1 MTQINPKF
9 SIIIVTYNSGQYLM
23 DCITALTG
31 QKNKN
36 FELIIVDNH
45 SDEGLLHS
53 ANINSLTHEI
63 INLEKNIGFAAANN
77 IGAKQAAGTWLI
89 TLNPDAIPEE
99 NWLVEIE
106 AAIRRYPETRIFGS
120 KQIQFDNPD
129 KLDGAGDHYH
139 CTGIA
144 WRGGEGD
151 LAETVSQDA
160 VVMSPCAA
168 AAIYHRDTYLALG
181 GMAEEFFCYY
191 EDVDLGLR
199 FRLSGYKSV
208 QLSNAKVRHIGS
220 ATTGKSSQFVK
231 YHVSRNRVWTFIRCV
246 PGLLFVVCLP
256 FLIISIFARLC
267 FSIFA
272 GDSLI
277 KLEAFWDAIVGIPRI
292 WSDRRVIQKARKATT
307 SQFGSGMTWSI
318 GKLIFRA
325 TDSRPV
331 PSAFILKDGSDSGQV
346 GGTDGS

>member
-1 MTQINPKF
+1 MTQLNPKF
-9 SIIIVTYNSGQYLM
+9 SIIIVTYNSGHYLV
-23 DCITALTG
+23 DCITALRD

-45 SDEGLLHS
+45 SDEGLFHS
-53 ANINSLTHEI
+53 LNIDFLTHKI
-63 INLEKNIGFAAANN
+63 IKLEKNIGFAAANN
-77 IGAKQAAGTWLI
+77 IGAKQAAGAWLI
-89 TLNPDAIPEE
+89 TLNPDAIPED

-106 AAIRRYPETRIFGS
+106 AAIRRYPGIRIFGS
-120 KQIQFDNPD
+120 KQIKFDNPD

-277 KLEAFWDAIVGIPRI
+277 KLKAFWDAIVGIPRI

-307 SQFGSGMTWSI
+307 SQFGSAMTWSI

>member
-1 MTQINPKF
+1 M
-9 SIIIVTYNSGQYLM
+9 
-23 DCITALTG
+23 
-31 QKNKN
+31 
-36 FELIIVDNH
+36 
-45 SDEGLLHS
+45 
-53 ANINSLTHEI
+53 
-63 INLEKNIGFAAANN
+63 
-77 IGAKQAAGTWLI
+77 
-89 TLNPDAIPEE
+89 
-99 NWLVEIE
+99 EIE
-106 AAIRRYPETRIFGS
+106 AAIRRYPGIRIFGS
-120 KQIQFDNPD
+120 KQIKFDNPD

-277 KLEAFWDAIVGIPRI
+277 KLKAFWDAIVGIPRI

-325 TDSRPV
+325 TDSSPV